1 MKHRRSRRATRRLAI
16 AFVAL
21 TAIAVGSASGRAA
34 SAPQD
39 TIRNFY
45 AVLLTSMKSGRVL
58 GGKGRFD
65 ALMPAIRQD
74 FDLSYMSRMAVG
86 AGWSALSSA
95 EKQGVSD
102 AFARYI
108 TATYANN
115 FDSYAGERFEVNGSR
130 STPFGTIV
138 ESRLIQSDG
147 KPVTMNYLMR
157 ENNNAWQV
165 GDIYLTGTISE
176 LANLRSQFS
185 SVLAR
190 EGADGLIASLRRKTE
205 VLLAGNGQ

>member
-1 MKHRRSRRATRRLAI
+1 MNRLGRAMRGLTI
-16 AFVAL
+16 AFLAL
-21 TAIAVGSASGRAA
+21 TAIAVGSSSGRAA
-34 SAPQD
+34 STPQD

-45 AVLLTSMKSGRVL
+45 SVLLTSMKNGRLL

-65 ALMPAIRQD
+65 ALMPAIRED
-74 FDLSYMSRMAVG
+74 FDLRYMSRMAVG
-86 AGWSALSSA
+86 AGWGALSSA
-95 EKQGVSD
+95 EKQGVTD

-115 FDSYAGERFEVNGSR
+115 FDSYAGEQFDVSGDQ
-130 STPFGTIV
+130 STPYGTIV

-157 ENNNAWQV
+157 QNTDAWQV
-165 GDIYLTGTISE
+165 GDIYLSGTISQ

-190 EGADGLIASLRRKTE
+190 EGADGLIASLNRKTQML
-205 VLLAGNGQ
+205 VAGDSH